1 MRLASLAVI
10 AIAALTVGCGPATK
24 SAAGIVVAVDQ
35 ASLTDIRSFTLRTE
49 TGDMLTFRVGALD
62 TSSGAFPANHLREH
76 MATVVAVAVA
86 YTEEDG
92 ALVAARLVDAPWV
105 QR

>member
-35 ASLTDIRSFTLRTE
+35 RSLTDIRSFTLRTE
-49 TGDMLTFRVGALD
+49 TGETLTFRVGGLD
-62 TSSGAFPANHLREH
+62 ISSGAFPANHLREH
-76 MATVVAVAVA
+76 MATAVAVA
-86 YTEEDG
+86 IAFTEEG
-92 ALVAARLVDAPWV
+92 GELVAMRLVDAPWA
-105 QR
+105 QQ